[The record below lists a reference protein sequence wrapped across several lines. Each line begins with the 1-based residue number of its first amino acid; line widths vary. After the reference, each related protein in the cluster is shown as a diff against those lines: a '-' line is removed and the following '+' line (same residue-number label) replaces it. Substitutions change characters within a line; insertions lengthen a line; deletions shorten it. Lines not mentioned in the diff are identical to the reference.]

1 MLQEDGRI
9 VLTDFELARAVGIAQ
24 TTEEEEFQ
32 TITRSGTVGFIAPEV
47 GTINICRIRS
57 NPTHLILPVTVG

>member
-1 MLQEDGRI
+1 M
-9 VLTDFELARAVGIAQ
+9 TDFELARAVGIAQ

-47 GTINICRIRS
+47 GTMIICRIPS
-57 NPTHLILPVTVG
+57 NPTHLVIHATIGGKW